1 LEVRNIEILHA
12 AIGCFDPRTRLRAY
26 RSAARFASR
35 QNYHRQASKNTGG
48 SGKTMPG
55 PRGRGARSEEPEVRR
70 FLSRGELARHWKAI
84 ERALG
89 KKKRVWGL
97 QGWSIQGRGDR
108 LRVVAKVPFRR
119 LTPRVP
125 VAPLNVGGR
134 TPFLLKVGVEA
145 SFFTASGKRTSGGR
159 TGRSLDVSLAPGAPI
174 EVSSGG
180 RSRCG
185 IGAVLDLDGEP
196 FLLTCGHT
204 FESAAGKVFLPRG
217 GPAIARLT
225 RNLLDAP
232 EPLDAAICELLPR
245 GRELLDES
253 TDADTWFDEIHTPD
267 SSDNGTDVAFWPTSE
282 AEPDPIDVRVES
294 FSACFD
300 PLFGPGG
307 PNCRFIE
314 TRFPA
319 SEGDSGSVLARG
331 DRYYGICSGTAG
343 SSAYFT
349 AISDVVEA
357 LRDDFG
363 RIRPW
368 LPD

>member
-1 LEVRNIEILHA
+1 M
-12 AIGCFDPRTRLRAY
+12 
-26 RSAARFASR
+26 
-35 QNYHRQASKNTGG
+35 
-48 SGKTMPG
+48 SGQ
-55 PRGRGARSEEPEVRR
+55 RGRGARTEERDVRR
-70 FLSRGELARHWKAI
+70 FLSRRELARHWQAI

-89 KKKRVWGL
+89 KKKRTWGL

-119 LTPRVP
+119 LSPRVP
-125 VAPLNVGGR
+125 VEPLNV
-134 TPFLLKVGVEA
+134 
-145 SFFTASGKRTSGGR
+145 
-159 TGRSLDVSLAPGAPI
+159 
-174 EVSSGG
+174 GG

-204 FESAAGKVFLPRG
+204 FEARAGKVFVPRG
-217 GPAIARLT
+217 GAPIARLT
-225 RNLLDAP
+225 RNLLDEP

-253 TDADTWFDEIHTPD
+253 ADADTWFEEIHTPD

-331 DRYYGICSGTAG
+331 ERYYGICSGTAG

-357 LRDDFG
+357 LHDDFG